1 MDLTNLNSETVNAEL
16 NYHGYL
22 IIKDAELKHTCEA
35 ARVEYEACL
44 QAVRPHPPDEKFDY
58 RQLSRG
64 PWRKLAIGSRN
75 GLGHPIAQNLQSTYF
90 DPGDKSYR
98 ALGSLFR
105 SMIAVRNKLMTV
117 AADFGDDPNR
127 DGFWNACR
135 VHHYP
140 RGGGF
145 MTLHRDEYFPE
156 RLADKDKPFYQLL
169 VLLSRKNT
177 DFFTGG
183 GVVVGFKGK
192 RVDVEIEGGFGA
204 MILYDGRTLHGVEDV
219 DTDQIIDFSRAD
231 GRMVALVNLYCV
243 T

>member
-1 MDLTNLNSETVNAEL
+1 
-16 NYHGYL
+16 
-22 IIKDAELKHTCEA
+22 
-35 ARVEYEACL
+35 
-44 QAVRPHPPDEKFDY
+44 
-58 RQLSRG
+58 
-64 PWRKLAIGSRN
+64 
-75 GLGHPIAQNLQSTYF
+75 
-90 DPGDKSYR
+90 
-98 ALGSLFR
+98 
-105 SMIAVRNKLMTV
+105 MIAVRNKLMTV
-117 AADFGDDPNR
+117 ASDFGDDPNR